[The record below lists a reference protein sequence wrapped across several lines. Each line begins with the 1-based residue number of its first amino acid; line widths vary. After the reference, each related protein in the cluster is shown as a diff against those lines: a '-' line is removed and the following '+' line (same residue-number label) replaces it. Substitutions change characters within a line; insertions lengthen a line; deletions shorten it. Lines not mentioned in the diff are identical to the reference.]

1 MSLIVYRHRRRARF
15 TEIFANMKNPWKA
28 KPLLI
33 CATPIVAGLLQII
46 VLGLSTERADNV
58 HSNTMN
64 GAITVLTLFLPLIS
78 LPALTAALGA
88 LKTQAMIGWY
98 VAGVVLNAAY
108 CVLLWVPI
116 RTLSMMAHA
125 A

>member
-1 MSLIVYRHRRRARF
+1 
-15 TEIFANMKNPWKA
+15 MKNPWKA

-108 CVLLWVPI
+108 CLLLWVPI